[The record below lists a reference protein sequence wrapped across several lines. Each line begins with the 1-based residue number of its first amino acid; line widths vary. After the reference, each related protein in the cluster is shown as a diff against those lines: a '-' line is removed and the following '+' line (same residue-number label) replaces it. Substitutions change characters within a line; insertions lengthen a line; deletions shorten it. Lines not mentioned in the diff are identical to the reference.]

1 MLMNVNADGSGWLEI
16 LTFEQYYVNGP
27 LSVNKDAGE
36 WKTHP
41 YRAQAKLNDTSKL

>member
-36 WKTHP
+36 WK
-41 YRAQAKLNDTSKL
+41 KLMPTGLRLN